1 MWIQRRDDSD
11 EIPTEHPQT
20 YHAKC
25 ITWAFV
31 GVVRR
36 QASNSKHPHVKSVE
50 LRLGTCGPVPYKT
63 ACGRWSF

>member
-25 ITWAFV
+25 FTQAFV

-36 QASNSKHPHVKSVE
+36 QASNSKHQDVRSVE
-50 LRLGTCGPVPYKT
+50 
-63 ACGRWSF
+63 